1 MSKNKLLT
9 AALLATTS
17 TVKAADNISKT
28 PSNDGQ
34 GVTEGGKS
42 QRGVNHLTLEEAPL
56 DNITMCVGKD
66 GLFGGFT
73 LDKNFRYF
81 PTDKVAVVINPFE
94 DNFVKMTFV
103 VSHASASDNE
113 RVLFLAYSTKI
124 SPSPQIPTPISLNKL
139 VLDLADI
146 EIVGIYNVPA
156 FGMEKQPSTRIGAG
170 NPAARVKWEFD
181 INLDTAVIPSMMNN
195 VQDTIYVQAVL
206 LKRSDYDE
214 GNFSG
219 MILSEV
225 DTIQFVANE
234 CPKLIDGKRVTEFNF

>member
-9 AALLATTS
+9 AALLATAS
-17 TVKAADNISKT
+17 TVKAADNFSKT

-66 GLFGGFT
+66 GMLGGFV

-81 PTDKVAVVINPFE
+81 PTDKVAIVINPFE
-94 DNFVKMTFV
+94 DNFVKMTFI
-103 VSHASASDNE
+103 VSHVLASDKE
-113 RVLFLAYSTKI
+113 RVLFLAYSTKT
-124 SPSPQIPTPISLNKL
+124 SPSPQILTPISINKL
-139 VLDLADI
+139 ALDLADI

-156 FGMEKQPSTRIGAG
+156 FGMEVQQSTRIGVG

-195 VQDTIYVQAVL
+195 VQDTIYMQAGL
-206 LKRSDYDE
+206 LKKSDFEE

-225 DTIQFVANE
+225 DTIRFVANE
-234 CPKLIDGKRVTEFNF
+234 CPDLIDRRQVTEFEF